1 MNNIKNI
8 ELIVHSL
15 KVHNIDQIVISPG
28 GTNQVFAKAVQDDSF
43 LPAIQLLMKEV
54 RFILQLGYIFN

>member
-43 LPAIQLLMKEV
+43 FTCYSVVDERSAI
-54 RFILQLGYIFN
+54 